1 MKWNRLDEDN
11 QYEGRYQ
18 ISVQQQGYQQALV
31 VKSVGLQQQGKT
43 EQVTDQSE
51 IQRYNGMMINT
62 LIEGPDKQDNR
73 RAARPPAAS
82 ARWTCRAAP
91 MTPACR
97 CWWCAARTPW
107 CGIACRRRSKT
118 GDESG

>member
-62 LIEGPDKQDNR
+62 
-73 RAARPPAAS
+73 
-82 ARWTCRAAP
+82 
-91 MTPACR
+91 
-97 CWWCAARTPW
+97 
-107 CGIACRRRSKT
+107 
-118 GDESG
+118 

>member
-1 MKWNRLDEDN
+1 VSLLQAKNIAIASRQDAGQTLTTDWVKWNRLDEDN

-51 IQRYNGMMINT
+51 IQRYNGMMI
-62 LIEGPDKQDNR
+62 
-73 RAARPPAAS
+73 
-82 ARWTCRAAP
+82 
-91 MTPACR
+91 
-97 CWWCAARTPW
+97 
-107 CGIACRRRSKT
+107 
-118 GDESG
+118 

>member
-1 MKWNRLDEDN
+1 SRQDAGQTLTTDWVKWNRLDEDN

-62 LIEGPDKQDNR
+62 LIEGLDKQDNL
-73 RAARPPAAS
+73 AS
-82 ARWTCRAAP
+82 
-91 MTPACR
+91 
-97 CWWCAARTPW
+97 
-107 CGIACRRRSKT
+107 
-118 GDESG
+118 